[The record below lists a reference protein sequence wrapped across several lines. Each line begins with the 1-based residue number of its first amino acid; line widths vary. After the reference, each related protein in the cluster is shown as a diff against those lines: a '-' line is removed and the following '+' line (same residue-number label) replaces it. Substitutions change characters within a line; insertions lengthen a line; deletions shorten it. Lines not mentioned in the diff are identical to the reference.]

1 MTRKRPTLSVILPT
15 YNESTNLP
23 ILLGNLKT
31 TLSEIDHEILVVD
44 DNSPDRTWEI
54 AEDIAQKD
62 DSIRVIRRITDRGL
76 SSAVITGM
84 EVAEGDV
91 FAVMDADLQHD
102 ENLLPRMV
110 KALVDEDFDLVVGS
124 RAEEGG
130 SYGEWSRRRRFIS
143 WVATFLARTF
153 LPLEIKDPMSG
164 FFALKREVFEKSAN
178 VINPRGFKILLE
190 FIGRTPGLKMKE
202 LGYHFRNR
210 QHGETKLS
218 GSVVR
223 NYLVALFDL
232 RFGKYISPTFFLYV
246 SVGASGIIVNFIGF
260 QLGEGLGLPKINTG
274 LSDMLDP
281 LWLSVPFGYQL
292 AILSN
297 YLLNNYVTFSEVRH
311 RGFDLLKGL
320 LYFEIISVLG
330 LLVQVSVFQ
339 LLQTNGFMEGW
350 VAPEYTKYPSLAAGI
365 AAATVSNYFLNRNFT
380 WKDFR
385 P

>member
-1 MTRKRPTLSVILPT
+1 MTRTRPTLTVILPT
-15 YNESTNLP
+15 YNESANLP

-31 TLSEIDHEILVVD
+31 TLSQISHEILVVD

-54 AEDIAQKD
+54 AEDIAAGD
-62 DSIRVIRRITDRGL
+62 DTIRVIRRITDRGL

-84 EVAEGDV
+84 EVAEGEI

-102 ENLLPRMV
+102 ENLLPGMV
-110 KALVDEDFDLVVGS
+110 KALQGGYDLVVGS

-130 SYGEWSRRRRFIS
+130 SYGQWSKRRRFIS
-143 WVATFLARTF
+143 WVATFLARVF

-178 VINPRGFKILLE
+178 RINPRGFKILLE
-190 FIGRTPGLKMKE
+190 FVARSPGLKMKE

-232 RFGKYISPTFFLYV
+232 RFGHVLSSTFAMYV
-246 SVGASGIIVNFIGF
+246 SVGATGIIVNTLGF
-260 QLGEGLGLPKINTG
+260 YFGEALDFPKVDTG
-274 LSDMLDP
+274 LLDALGP
-281 LWLSVPFGYQL
+281 VHLSVPFGYQL
-292 AILSN
+292 AIVSN
-297 YLLNNYVTFSEVRH
+297 YLLNNYLTFFEVRH
-311 RGFDLLKGL
+311 RRWDLLKGL
-320 LYFEIISVLG
+320 LYFELISLLG
-330 LLVQVSVFQ
+330 LFVQISVFQ
-339 LLQTNGFMEGW
+339 LLYTNGFLGSTDSE
-350 VAPEYTKYPSLAAGI
+350 AISKYGAYAVGL
-365 AAATVSNYFLNRNFT
+365 AAATVSNYFLNKNFT

-385 P
+385 S

>member
-31 TLSEIDHEILVVD
+31 TLSEISHEILVVD

-54 AEDIAQKD
+54 AEEIAGKD

-84 EVAEGDV
+84 EVAEGEI

-110 KALVDEDFDLVVGS
+110 STLEEGYDLVVGS

-130 SYGEWSRRRRFIS
+130 SYGQWSKRRRFIS
-143 WVATFLARTF
+143 WVATFLARVF

-164 FFALKREVFEKSAN
+164 FFALKREVFEDSAN
-178 VINPRGFKILLE
+178 LINPRGFKILLE
-190 FIGRTPGLKMKE
+190 FIGRARNLKMRE

-232 RFGKYISPTFFLYV
+232 RFGKYISTTFVMYV
-246 SVGASGIIVNFIGF
+246 IVGATGILVNFAGF
-260 QLGEGLGLPKINTG
+260 QLGEFLKLPKVHTG

-297 YLLNNYVTFSEVRH
+297 YLLNNYLTFYELRH
-311 RGFDLLKGL
+311 RGWDLLKGL
-320 LYFEIISVLG
+320 LYFEIISILG

-339 LLQTNGFMEGW
+339 LLETNGFMEGL
-350 VAPEYTKYPSLAAGI
+350 VSPEFTRYPSLAAGI

-385 P
+385 S

>member
-1 MTRKRPTLSVILPT
+1 MTRKKPTLSVILPT
-15 YNESTNLP
+15 YNESANLP
-23 ILLGNLKT
+23 ILLGKLKT
-31 TLSEIDHEILVVD
+31 TLAEIDHEILVVD

-54 AEDIAQKD
+54 AEDIATRD
-62 DSIRVIRRITDRGL
+62 DTIRVIRRITDRGL

-84 EVAEGDV
+84 EIAEGHI

-102 ENLLPRMV
+102 ENLIPRMV
-110 KALVDEDFDLVVGS
+110 KTLEEEEVDLVVGS

-130 SYGEWSRRRRFIS
+130 SYGDWSKRRRFIS
-143 WVATFLARTF
+143 WVATLLARTF
-153 LPLEIKDPMSG
+153 LPLEVKDPMSG
-164 FFALKREVFEKSAN
+164 FFAIKREVFERSADL
-178 VINPRGFKILLE
+178 INPRGFKILLE
-190 FIGRTPGLKMKE
+190 FIGRAPGLRLKE

-232 RFGKYISPTFFLYV
+232 RFGKIISPTFFLYV
-246 SVGASGIIVNFIGF
+246 CVGASGIVVNLSGF
-260 QLGEGLGLPKINTG
+260 HLGELLGFPRVNTG

-281 LWLSVPFGYQL
+281 VWLSVPFGYQL

-297 YLLNNYVTFSEVRH
+297 YLLNNYLTFYEVRH
-311 RGFDLLKGL
+311 RGADLFKGL
-320 LYFEIISVLG
+320 IYFEIISILG
-330 LLVQVSVFQ
+330 LFVQVSVFQ
-339 LLQTNGFMEGW
+339 LLETNGFLEGLMSP
-350 VAPEYTKYPSLAAGI
+350 ALTKYASVAVGI

-385 P
+385 S

>member
-23 ILLGNLKT
+23 ILLGKLRT
-31 TLSEIDHEILVVD
+31 ALSEVSHEILVVD

-54 AEDIAQKD
+54 AEDIATKD

-84 EVAEGDV
+84 EVAEGEI

-102 ENLLPRMV
+102 EALLPRMV
-110 KALVDEDFDLVVGS
+110 QTLQGGFDLVVGS

-130 SYGEWSRRRRFIS
+130 SYGQWSRRRRFIS
-143 WVATFLARTF
+143 WVATFLARLF

-164 FFALKREVFEKSAN
+164 FFALKRDVFEKSAN
-178 VINPRGFKILLE
+178 RINPRGFKILLE

-232 RFGKYISPTFFLYV
+232 RFGHYLSSTFAMYV
-246 SVGASGIIVNFIGF
+246 TVGATGIIVNSAGF
-260 QLGEGLGLPKINTG
+260 YVGEALDFPRVDTG
-274 LSDMLDP
+274 LLDALGP
-281 LWLSVPFGYQL
+281 VHLSVPFGYQL
-292 AILSN
+292 AIVSN
-297 YLLNNYVTFSEVRH
+297 YLLNNYLTFFEVRH
-311 RGFDLLKGL
+311 RGLDILKGL
-320 LYFEIISVLG
+320 IYFELISLLG
-330 LLVQVSVFQ
+330 LFVQISVFQ
-339 LLQTNGFMEGW
+339 LLYTNGFLAGMDSE
-350 VAPEYTKYPSLAAGI
+350 PISKYGSYAVGL
-365 AAATVSNYFLNRNFT
+365 AAATVSNYFLNKNFT